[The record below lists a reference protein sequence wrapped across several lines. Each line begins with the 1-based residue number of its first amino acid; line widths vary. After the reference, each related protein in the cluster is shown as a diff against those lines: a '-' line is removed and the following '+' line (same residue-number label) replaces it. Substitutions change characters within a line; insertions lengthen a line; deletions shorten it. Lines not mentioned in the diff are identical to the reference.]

1 MIGSYAC
8 DGVTVVVQAGPK
20 GNISAMID
28 VWTPIINFMESSRAI
43 CPHYPPWV
51 SGNERHTYDALVAEG
66 KRLWWYQSCMSEG
79 CSSAVQPAHGSHPP
93 GCEPMDTCVNGT
105 WPSMMIDT
113 EVGVVWCG
121 VVWCVSVM

>member
-1 MIGSYAC
+1 
-8 DGVTVVVQAGPK
+8 
-20 GNISAMID
+20 MID
-28 VWTPIINFMESSRAI
+28 VWTPIINFMQSSPAI

-51 SGNERHTYDALVAEG
+51 HGNERPTYDALVAEG

-93 GCEPMDTCVNGT
+93 GCNPADTCVNGT

-113 EVGVVWCG
+113 KVRGLDARAVYVMVGGGLGWAN
-121 VVWCVSVM
+121 